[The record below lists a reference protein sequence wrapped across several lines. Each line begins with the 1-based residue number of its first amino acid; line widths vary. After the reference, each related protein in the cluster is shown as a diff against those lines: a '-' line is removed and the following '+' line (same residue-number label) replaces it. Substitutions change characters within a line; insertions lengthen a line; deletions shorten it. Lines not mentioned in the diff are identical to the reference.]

1 MEMLSKNLLETEE
14 FARRLLKRLASK
26 KTNEAVVLGLCGDL
40 GSGKTAFAKAF
51 GKCLGVREEITS
63 PTFVIRKSYKTNHRR
78 FSRFVH
84 IDAYRL
90 ESGKEM
96 EALDFEKDLKSIGS
110 IVLIEWPERVA
121 NVLPKERENL
131 FFEFIDETSR
141 KIVYE

>member
-1 MEMLSKNLLETEE
+1 MLS
-14 FARRLLKRLASK
+14 
-26 KTNEAVVLGLCGDL
+26 LCGDL

-63 PTFVIRKSYKTNHRR
+63 PTFVIRKSYKTDHQR
-78 FSRFVH
+78 FSRLIH

-96 EALDFEKDLKSIGS
+96 EALDFQKDLKETGT
-110 IVLIEWPERVA
+110 IVLVEWPEHVKD
-121 NVLPKERENL
+121 VLPKEKESL
-131 FFEFIDETSR
+131 FFEFVDETSR